1 MGIKI
6 NSLVQKAEEKLKN
19 SSVANTVSTKLSEK
33 IDNLFEKYYNNNI
46 EENESNTDTAIEENQ
61 TEDSTVSEADKNI
74 TADDVL
80 DNIKEFFSNNSIS
93 NLIGS
98 LVDSEKVDIS
108 NIDTDNYISRE
119 DALSNSDSNDSFE
132 DYAKSEGID
141 LDNVTNDELTEAY
154 NKYTER
160 IAEKNEFNEL
170 YDLFANNETLSA
182 TLNDKV
188 SIDGSVINKLMQG
201 SVTEIHDEVSETGAF
216 KTEGEKGGI
225 GYNKRFDTKVS
236 AAIDQMKEVL
246 NNSDVSDEIK
256 AQATEI
262 IEKYENQDTIAVG
275 KRDSS
280 VNINSDIDEQVK
292 QQGTGD
298 CYLLATLN
306 SLEGTDT
313 GKEIIK
319 NAIQDNGDGSYTV
332 NLSGVNMAYT
342 FSNEELEAAEQ
353 EEAKKLDNDGS
364 VVGSGS
370 GLYSKGDDDAMLVE
384 MAIEKFR
391 QELYDGTI
399 VPDSSWP
406 SYVSTTA
413 SSSDIEAGKS
423 ALSSGGMNQVLYLL
437 SGISTNQVSSAE
449 DISTTLDTI
458 QEDIEKNGAEYAIYA
473 GVSASQAYTE
483 DKNGDYYIN
492 DDKKYVKVSDST
504 PANAKRYSFNGVGKN
519 TTYITLKGVDDDSSK
534 DINISNNSTGNHAI
548 SITNITDDTVTI
560 INPWD
565 SDKEITVSR
574 EEFES
579 YMYQIQYAKLS

>member
-1 MGIKI
+1 
-6 NSLVQKAEEKLKN
+6 
-19 SSVANTVSTKLSEK
+19 
-33 IDNLFEKYYNNNI
+33 
-46 EENESNTDTAIEENQ
+46 
-61 TEDSTVSEADKNI
+61 
-74 TADDVL
+74 
-80 DNIKEFFSNNSIS
+80 
-93 NLIGS
+93 
-98 LVDSEKVDIS
+98 
-108 NIDTDNYISRE
+108 
-119 DALSNSDSNDSFE
+119 
-132 DYAKSEGID
+132 
-141 LDNVTNDELTEAY
+141 
-154 NKYTER
+154 
-160 IAEKNEFNEL
+160 
-170 YDLFANNETLSA
+170 
-182 TLNDKV
+182 
-188 SIDGSVINKLMQG
+188 
-201 SVTEIHDEVSETGAF
+201 
-216 KTEGEKGGI
+216 
-225 GYNKRFDTKVS
+225 
-236 AAIDQMKEVL
+236 
-246 NNSDVSDEIK
+246 
-256 AQATEI
+256 
-262 IEKYENQDTIAVG
+262 
-275 KRDSS
+275 
-280 VNINSDIDEQVK
+280 
-292 QQGTGD
+292 
-298 CYLLATLN
+298 
-306 SLEGTDT
+306 
-313 GKEIIK
+313 
-319 NAIQDNGDGSYTV
+319 
-332 NLSGVNMAYT
+332 
-342 FSNEELEAAEQ
+342 
-353 EEAKKLDNDGS
+353 
-364 VVGSGS
+364 
-370 GLYSKGDDDAMLVE
+370 
-384 MAIEKFR
+384 
-391 QELYDGTI
+391 

>member
-1 MGIKI
+1 
-6 NSLVQKAEEKLKN
+6 
-19 SSVANTVSTKLSEK
+19 
-33 IDNLFEKYYNNNI
+33 
-46 EENESNTDTAIEENQ
+46 
-61 TEDSTVSEADKNI
+61 
-74 TADDVL
+74 
-80 DNIKEFFSNNSIS
+80 
-93 NLIGS
+93 
-98 LVDSEKVDIS
+98 
-108 NIDTDNYISRE
+108 
-119 DALSNSDSNDSFE
+119 
-132 DYAKSEGID
+132 
-141 LDNVTNDELTEAY
+141 
-154 NKYTER
+154 
-160 IAEKNEFNEL
+160 
-170 YDLFANNETLSA
+170 
-182 TLNDKV
+182 
-188 SIDGSVINKLMQG
+188 
-201 SVTEIHDEVSETGAF
+201 
-216 KTEGEKGGI
+216 
-225 GYNKRFDTKVS
+225 
-236 AAIDQMKEVL
+236 
-246 NNSDVSDEIK
+246 
-256 AQATEI
+256 
-262 IEKYENQDTIAVG
+262 
-275 KRDSS
+275 
-280 VNINSDIDEQVK
+280 
-292 QQGTGD
+292 
-298 CYLLATLN
+298 LATLN

-319 NAIQDNGDGSYTV
+319 YAIQDNGDGSYTV